1 MSEKP
6 FLVIENLQVIYTQAG
21 RTVRAVNGVHLTL
34 ERGKTLGLVGE
45 TGAGK
50 TTIAKAIMRILP
62 NPPAKILSGRIF
74 QDGQDLLCK
83 TDNEMLK
90 VRGER
95 IAMIF
100 QAFHL
105 FPLLN
110 VVENVCFAME
120 LNGVAKSK
128 AVGPAKELLEM
139 VGIGEEKH
147 KRYPAHL
154 SGGEQQRVAI
164 ARALA
169 SGARVILADE
179 PTGNLD
185 TANGDRVMEILQ
197 RLAHEEG
204 YCVVVVTHD
213 MSIAEAADQVLRMK
227 DGVLAEQETA

>member
-1 MSEKP
+1 
-6 FLVIENLQVIYTQAG
+6 
-21 RTVRAVNGVHLTL
+21 
-34 ERGKTLGLVGE
+34 
-45 TGAGK
+45 
-50 TTIAKAIMRILP
+50 
-62 NPPAKILSGRIF
+62 
-74 QDGQDLLCK
+74 
-83 TDNEMLK
+83 
-90 VRGER
+90 
-95 IAMIF
+95 MIF
-100 QAFHL
+100 QAFNL

>member
-1 MSEKP
+1 MLKVEHVSYRYPNGERD
-6 FLVIENLQVIYTQAG
+6 VLQDVCC
-21 RTVRAVNGVHLTL
+21 TL
-34 ERGKTLGLVGE
+34 EDGQLSAIVGPS
-45 TGAGK
+45 GSGK
-50 TTIAKAIMRILP
+50 TTLLSILAGLDS
-62 NPPAKILSGRIF
+62 PAEGSVSI
-74 QDGQDLLCK
+74 DGEDYKSLDLDRC
-83 TDNEMLK
+83 
-90 VRGER
+90 RRER

-154 SGGEQQRVAI
+154 SGGEQPRVAI

-169 SGARVILADE
+169 SGARVSLADE